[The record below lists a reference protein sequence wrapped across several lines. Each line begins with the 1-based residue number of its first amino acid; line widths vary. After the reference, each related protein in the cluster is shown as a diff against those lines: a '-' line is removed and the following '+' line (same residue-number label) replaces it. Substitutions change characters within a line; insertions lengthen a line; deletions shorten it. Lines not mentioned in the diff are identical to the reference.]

1 MTVALWKRMTENALH
16 LLTLMN
22 AASCQVASINNTAQF
37 YFFSMQS
44 EISCYKFEAVSTTPS
59 YAFILFL
66 THKYK
71 LEADGERCVWL
82 RLTYDSL

>member
-1 MTVALWKRMTENALH
+1 MTVALWKRMTENPLH

-22 AASCQVASINNTAQF
+22 AASCQVASINKTAQF
-37 YFFSMQS
+37 YFFPCSQKYRA
-44 EISCYKFEAVSTTPS
+44 INLRLYQPPLVCHT
-59 YAFILFL
+59 FL